1 MPFETSNP
9 VPRTT
14 TRVPDFASPLDGDT
28 EMFGVPDNFTVV
40 VVSTTV
46 EATMVVVGETEIA
59 AVVVGTTAL
68 ESGASDVGVTLFDCT
83 TVEAVVS
90 DTCSGIVVVVG
101 SAIDVE

>member
-28 EMFGVPDNFTVV
+28 EMFGVPDDFTVV

-59 AVVVGTTAL
+59 AVVGTTGL
-68 ESGASDVGVTLFDCT
+68 ESGVSDVGVTLFDCT

-101 SAIDVE
+101 SVMDVE